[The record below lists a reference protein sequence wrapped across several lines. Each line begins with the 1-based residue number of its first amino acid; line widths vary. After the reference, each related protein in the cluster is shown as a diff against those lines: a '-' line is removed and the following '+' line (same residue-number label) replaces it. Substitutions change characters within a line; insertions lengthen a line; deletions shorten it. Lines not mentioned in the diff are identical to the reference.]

1 MIRVATL
8 IWKDGYDYQTQ
19 ISLILLLITG
29 LFLLLV
35 FSYVFGRRSFLP
47 IFGFVFAIGYLQGAI
62 ELLIDLPMG
71 LGVIK
76 YALLLGGGIF
86 WALRMMDSR
95 RLTKVFHLFRY
106 VPLWLWI
113 LFYGL
118 FFWMLARSLF
128 AGEIQYAEIIPI
140 ISEWSVLNMLVMLVI
155 FTDIRSLEQVYRF
168 LGILVKLG
176 ILAAIIGLIQYL
188 LGPDRLLAIGI
199 DVTKMGHSLLPTEGA
214 QTFRAFSLFPSHY
227 EFAAFMVVSLVAKF
241 VLQMRAGSRLNLVSG
256 LSYLIL
262 ITGVV
267 VTFNITLWILMI
279 GILFVMM
286 LGLSASVRKGFYSS
300 RMIKTIGRTFLIIL
314 VILLLG
320 MLVPAIRFRI
330 LGIFEFTSQ
339 ATAGRSLYWRI
350 IIVRNIL
357 GLIREFPL
365 GLGPAIISKIA
376 ELQHYRGWFV
386 ITSDSFFLWQTLMG
400 GIPLFFCSLL
410 FFVLPLRTA
419 YKIRNQIP
427 KMERP
432 LFWAIWSL
440 VSVGVVLGGL
450 SNSALINGTSTNLL
464 VWASIGVLLK
474 MVEITKLKT
483 IPSGKTSSPPGS

>member
-1 MIRVATL
+1 VMIRVATL

-155 FTDIRSLEQVYRF
+155 FTDIRSLEQVYGF
-168 LGILVKLG
+168 LGVLVKLG
-176 ILAAIIGLIQYL
+176 ILAAIIGLMQYL
-188 LGPDRLLAIGI
+188 LGPDRLLALGI
-199 DVTKMGHSLLPTEGA
+199 DIYKTDFSLLKTGDV
-214 QTFRAFSLFPSHY
+214 QIFRAFSLFPSHY
-227 EFAAFMVVSLVAKF
+227 EFAAFMVASLVAK
-241 VLQMRAGSRLNLVSG
+241 VILHMRAGSRLNLVSG
-256 LSYLIL
+256 LSYLVL
-262 ITGVV
+262 VAGLA
-267 VTFNITLWILMI
+267 VTFNVTLWMLAI
-279 GILFVMM
+279 GILFMTM
-286 LGLSASVRKGFYSS
+286 WGSSASVRKGFYSS
-300 RMIKTIGRTFLIIL
+300 RMLKMIGWTVFIF
-314 VILLLG
+314 LLLLLIG

-330 LGIFEFTSQ
+330 LGIFQPTSEN
-339 ATAGRSLYWRI
+339 TAGASLYWRVVI
-350 IIVRNIL
+350 ARNIL
-357 GLIREFPL
+357 DLLREFPL
-365 GLGPAIISKIA
+365 GLGLAINSKLA
-376 ELQHYRGWFV
+376 EMQITRGWFI
-386 ITSDSFFLWQTLMG
+386 ITSDSFYLWLTLMG
-400 GIPLFFCSLL
+400 GIPLFFCYLL
-410 FFVLPLRTA
+410 FIVLPLRAA
-419 YKIRNQIP
+419 YKIRNRILEV
-427 KMERP
+427 ERP
-432 LFWAIWSL
+432 LFWAIWSFL
-440 VSVGVVLGGL
+440 FVGIIIDGL
-450 SNSALINGTSTNLL
+450 SNSALINGSPTNLL

-483 IPSGKTSSPPGS
+483 IPSSPP